1 MINNSSKLNAAIFPF
16 FLVEFATLSLDSDGK
31 PLSRIFLPSDITRLL
46 EREGFAKKGEGEDA
60 IPTAGGDVMAVD
72 S

>member
-1 MINNSSKLNAAIFPF
+1 MSL
-16 FLVEFATLSLDSDGK
+16 FLAVEFATLSLDSDGK

-46 EREGFAKKGEGEDA
+46 EREGFAKKEEGEGTTA
-60 IPTAGGDVMAVD
+60 TAGGDVMAVD